1 MRCGEHLSAM
11 AGCTNMRRVPYRPPQ
26 YRKMMLQLIVL
37 RRLDCVLEPTN
48 VTLNQTSSRRASRPY
63 GRRGRGAR
71 VLQAYTHYYNETR
84 IHRSLSKDA
93 PAIARLSAS
102 ASSLATIP
110 LFITAIAESDFR
122 YNSRGFAYATS
133 LSATGEPPCNES
145 SNARYRYFP
154 RTPFFVAFELAGC
167 QQLVAPRVAA
177 CEHLP
182 RDLRF
187 NDKRVRGH

>member
-1 MRCGEHLSAM
+1 
-11 AGCTNMRRVPYRPPQ
+11 MRRVPYRLPQ
-26 YRKMMLQLIVL
+26 YRKVMLPLIVL

-63 GRRGRGAR
+63 GRLGRGAR

-93 PAIARLSAS
+93 PCHRAIECFGVITCDLSA
-102 ASSLATIP
+102 LHHRYCRT
-110 LFITAIAESDFR
+110 DFR

-133 LSATGEPPCNES
+133 SSATGEPPCNER

-187 NDKRVRGH
+187 DDKRLEATSFRTAI